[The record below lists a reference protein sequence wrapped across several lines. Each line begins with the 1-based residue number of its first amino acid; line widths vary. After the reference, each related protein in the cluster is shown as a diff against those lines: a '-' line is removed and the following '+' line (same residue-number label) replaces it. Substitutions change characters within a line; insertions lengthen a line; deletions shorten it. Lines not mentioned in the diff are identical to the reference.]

1 MYRPCLMYRI
11 PVLWYGI
18 IQGFINVYLQ
28 NGCRLHR
35 K

>member
-18 IQGFINVYLQ
+18 IQGFINVYL
-28 NGCRLHR
+28 
-35 K
+35 